1 MATGLAIMIGSKKPK
16 SPRES
21 MMDASPDS
29 GNEDTNMQPEG
40 SGEDDEY
47 PGEDDA
53 DDQKVEFDPPP
64 TWRPPS
70 GTRPGDTINAM
81 VTLRVK
87 PDGSLCIEK
96 LDNTSMP
103 GYDKSS
109 DEQSSDDTS
118 DQSMGDTSMSSPED
132 NVSQGRIG

>member
-1 MATGLAIMIGSKKPK
+1 MLAAGKKP

-21 MMDASPDS
+21 MMGPDT
-29 GNEDTNMQPEG
+29 GNEDTNMQPDDGDG
-40 SGEDDEY
+40 SDDEY
-47 PGEDDA
+47 PGEDGA
-53 DDQKVEFDPPP
+53 DDQKVEFDPPS

-87 PDGSLCIEK
+87 PDGSLCMER
-96 LDNTSMP
+96 LDNTAMP

-109 DEQSSDDTS
+109 DDQASDDQS
-118 DQSMGDTSMSSPED
+118 DQSTGSAAMAQGQGQD
-132 NVSQGRIG
+132 NMSQGRMG